1 MLFEV
6 GCGNG
11 QDGRECL
18 PASLFF
24 KLHIKDKL
32 IILRDKGAIIIVINS
47 NKVSIVINFI
57 QAPERHLSFEM
68 AYNQTSTS

>member
-24 KLHIKDKL
+24 NCIYK
-32 IILRDKGAIIIVINS
+32 IN
-47 NKVSIVINFI
+47 
-57 QAPERHLSFEM
+57 
-68 AYNQTSTS
+68 